1 MADAQSKLER
11 LQTAGILEKRQFGQ
25 DELAMIATIT
35 DDEIDVLVRLRERLG
50 TPDPDKQHIKP
61 NIFV

>member
-1 MADAQSKLER
+1 MSDAQSKLQR
-11 LQTAGILEKRQFGQ
+11 LQSAGILEQRTFSA
-25 DELAMIATIT
+25 DEMTMINTIT

-50 TPDPDKQHIKP
+50 SPSSDQQHIRP

>member
-1 MADAQSKLER
+1 MSDSQSKLQR
-11 LQTAGILEKRQFGQ
+11 LQAAGILEQRQFSA
-25 DELAMIATIT
+25 EEMTMINTIT

-50 TPDPDKQHIKP
+50 TPESHQQHIRP

>member
-1 MADAQSKLER
+1 M
-11 LQTAGILEKRQFGQ
+11 T
-25 DELAMIATIT
+25 MINTIT

-50 TPDPDKQHIKP
+50 APGSSQQHIRP